1 MEIAM
6 AKVLKCRDVG
16 VDCDFVARGA
26 TTEEVLAK
34 AKDHACSDHGFASIP
49 PELAE
54 KVVAAIHDEE
64 AASA

>member
-1 MEIAM
+1 METAM
-6 AKVLKCRDVG
+6 AKVLRCRDVG

-26 TTEEVLAK
+26 TTEEVLEK
-34 AKDHACSDHGFASIP
+34 AKDHACSGHGFESIP
-49 PELAE
+49 PELAD

>member
-1 MEIAM
+1 M

-26 TTEEVLAK
+26 SVEEVLEK
-34 AKDHACSDHGFASIP
+34 AKDHACSDHGFQEIP
-49 PELAE
+49 PELAA
-54 KVVAAIHDEE
+54 KVTAAIHDEE